1 MTHCLIVSGNGCAK
15 LYVGANNFLCF
26 GFSKCKQR
34 RNVPPLWRKAF
45 VRTGGKRRM
54 TALRTT
60 TDDPKLLADIEILKR
75 TLSFQVAGRTL
86 IGDDFD
92 DLLQK
97 LTGAAE

>member
-1 MTHCLIVSGNGCAK
+1 
-15 LYVGANNFLCF
+15 
-26 GFSKCKQR
+26 
-34 RNVPPLWRKAF
+34 
-45 VRTGGKRRM
+45 M

-60 TDDPKLLADIEILKR
+60 TDDPKLLADNEILKR